1 MLRCGVV
8 HVPMCIVLSLCALSS
23 KRASLH
29 KEAPASVSRD
39 IECYTVLSDALA
51 TLSLGPS
58 PLFSLTFPQGE
69 DQKAVPCET
78 HSPMMYSSAHA
89 VHALTTLFLKVYRA
103 PWHDVYQKL

>member
-1 MLRCGVV
+1 SLLCVDGLC
-8 HVPMCIVLSLCALSS
+8 VPMCIVLSLCALSS

-58 PLFSLTFPQGE
+58 PLFSLTFPQSGGRPE
-69 DQKAVPCET
+69 GC
-78 HSPMMYSSAHA
+78 
-89 VHALTTLFLKVYRA
+89 ALRDAFS
-103 PWHDVYQKL
+103 HDV